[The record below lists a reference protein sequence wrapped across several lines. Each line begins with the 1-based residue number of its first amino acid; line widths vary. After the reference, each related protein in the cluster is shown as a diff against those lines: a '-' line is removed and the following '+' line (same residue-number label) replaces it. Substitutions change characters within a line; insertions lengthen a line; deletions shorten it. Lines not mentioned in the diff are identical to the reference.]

1 MVGLSLVVVAA
12 PGQEK
17 WMTSALR
24 SLRAKT
30 LHTLG
35 CLRCHVSVDLDDP
48 QTFHYVEQWGAE
60 FDFREEIGSERFNR
74 LIAIMEAAAARPQ
87 FALHFVSRSAGLD
100 YIEGALRRAR
110 A

>member
-1 MVGLSLVVVAA
+1 M
-12 PGQEK
+12 
-17 WMTSALR
+17 MSALR
-24 SLRAKT
+24 SLRGKT

-35 CLRCHVSVDLDDP
+35 CLRCHVSVDLDNP
-48 QTFHYVEQWGAE
+48 NTFHYVEEWGAE

-74 LIAIMEAAAARPQ
+74 LITIMETAAARPQ

-100 YIEGALRRAR
+100 YIEGALRRVR

>member
-1 MVGLSLVVVAA
+1 MV
-12 PGQEK
+12 
-17 WMTSALR
+17 SALR

-30 LHTLG
+30 LHTRG

-48 QTFHYVEQWGAE
+48 LTFHYVEQWGAE

-74 LIAIMEAAAARPQ
+74 LIAVMEAAAARPE
-87 FALHFVSRSAGLD
+87 FALQFVSRSAGLD

-110 A
+110 G